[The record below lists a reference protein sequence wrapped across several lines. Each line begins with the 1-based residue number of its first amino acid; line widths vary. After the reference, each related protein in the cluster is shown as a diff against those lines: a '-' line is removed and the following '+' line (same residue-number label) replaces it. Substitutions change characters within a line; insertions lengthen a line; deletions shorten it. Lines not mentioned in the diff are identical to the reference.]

1 MVKVSIG
8 IPIYNVEEYL
18 RECLNSIMNQTF
30 KDFEVIMVD
39 DGSTDNSFNICQEF
53 TVRDSRFKL
62 IHQANIGVAGARN
75 TCLKHMKGEYI
86 SWVDS
91 DDKVEPNYLERLLEV
106 QAETQ
111 ADLVDGYNYSFKDGM
126 RYYYDLTHISPTL
139 DAVEIS
145 KEELFLRLLEGFRI
159 VLWGNLAKKELYQ
172 GVYFITGKNY
182 EDNGTRF
189 KLYFRA
195 NKIVILPEPLYGYRG
210 GRKGSIMTNKNT
222 SETLKKKLQDFEDI
236 TANSENF
243 IYFMDIS
250 QSKEVVEKIH
260 QQYLGH
266 LYSLSKT
273 DLEGQNEEKYE
284 NYTTKY
290 RNRRQKILE

>member
-18 RECLNSIMNQTF
+18 RECLDSIMNQTF
-30 KDFEVIMVD
+30 KNFEVIMVD

-53 TVRDSRFKL
+53 AARDSRFKL

-106 QAETQ
+106 QNETQ
-111 ADLVDGYNYSFKDGM
+111 ADLVDGYNYGFKDGM

-195 NKIVILPEPLYGYRG
+195 NKIIILPEPLYGYRG
-210 GRKGSIMTNKNT
+210 ERKGSIMTNKNT
-222 SETLKKKLQDFEDI
+222 SETLRKKLQDFEDI

-290 RNRRQKILE
+290 RNRRQKILD

>member
-18 RECLNSIMNQTF
+18 RECLDSIMNQTF
-30 KDFEVIMVD
+30 KNFEVIMVD
-39 DGSTDNSFNICQEF
+39 DGSTDNSFNICQEY
-53 TVRDSRFKL
+53 VARDNRFKL
-62 IHQANIGVAGARN
+62 FHQENKGIAGARN

>member
-18 RECLNSIMNQTF
+18 RECLDSIMNQTF
-30 KDFEVIMVD
+30 KNFEVIMVD

-53 TVRDSRFKL
+53 AARDSRFKL

-106 QAETQ
+106 QNETQ
-111 ADLVDGYNYSFKDGM
+111 ADLVDGYNYGFKDGM

>member
-18 RECLNSIMNQTF
+18 RECLDSIMNQTF
-30 KDFEVIMVD
+30 KNFEVIMVD

-53 TVRDSRFKL
+53 AARDSRFKL

-273 DLEGQNEEKYE
+273 DLEGQNEEKFEHYTV
-284 NYTTKY
+284 NY
-290 RNRRQKILE
+290 RSRREKNLK

>member
-8 IPIYNVEEYL
+8 IPIYNVEAYL
-18 RECLNSIMNQTF
+18 RECLDSIMNQTF

-39 DGSTDNSFNICQEF
+39 DGSTDNSFSICQEY
-53 TVRDSRFKL
+53 VARDNRFKL
-62 IHQANIGVAGARN
+62 FHQANIGVAGARN

-106 QAETQ
+106 QNETQ

>member
-18 RECLNSIMNQTF
+18 RECLDSIMNQTF
-30 KDFEVIMVD
+30 KNFEVIMVD

-53 TVRDSRFKL
+53 ATRDSRFKL

-106 QAETQ
+106 QNETQ
-111 ADLVDGYNYSFKDGM
+111 ADLVDGYNYGFKDGM

-210 GRKGSIMTNKNT
+210 ERKGSIMTNKNT
-222 SETLKKKLQDFEDI
+222 SETLRKKLQDFEDI

-250 QSKEVVEKIH
+250 QSKEIVEKIH

-290 RNRRQKILE
+290 RNRRQRILD

>member
-250 QSKEVVEKIH
+250 QSKEIVEKIH

-273 DLEGQNEEKYE
+273 DLEGQNEEKYK

-290 RNRRQKILE
+290 RNRRQRILD

>member
-18 RECLNSIMNQTF
+18 RECLDSIMNQTF
-30 KDFEVIMVD
+30 KNFEVIMVD

-53 TVRDSRFKL
+53 AARDSRFKL

-106 QAETQ
+106 QNETQ
-111 ADLVDGYNYSFKDGM
+111 ADLVDGYNYGFKDGM

-210 GRKGSIMTNKNT
+210 ERKGSIMTNKNT

>member
-18 RECLNSIMNQTF
+18 RECLDSIMNQTF
-30 KDFEVIMVD
+30 KNFEVIMVD

-53 TVRDSRFKL
+53 AARDSRFKL

-106 QAETQ
+106 QNETQ
-111 ADLVDGYNYSFKDGM
+111 ADLVDGYNYGFKDGM

-195 NKIVILPEPLYGYRG
+195 NKIVILPEPLYGYREE
-210 GRKGSIMTNKNT
+210 RKGSIMTNKNT
-222 SETLKKKLQDFEDI
+222 SETLRKKLQDFEDI

-250 QSKEVVEKIH
+250 QSKEIVEKIH

-273 DLEGQNEEKYE
+273 DLEGQNEEKYK

-290 RNRRQKILE
+290 RNRRQRILD

>member
-1 MVKVSIG
+1 M
-8 IPIYNVEEYL
+8 
-18 RECLNSIMNQTF
+18 
-30 KDFEVIMVD
+30 
-39 DGSTDNSFNICQEF
+39 
-53 TVRDSRFKL
+53 
-62 IHQANIGVAGARN
+62 
-75 TCLKHMKGEYI
+75 
-86 SWVDS
+86 
-91 DDKVEPNYLERLLEV
+91 
-106 QAETQ
+106 
-111 ADLVDGYNYSFKDGM
+111 
-126 RYYYDLTHISPTL
+126 
-139 DAVEIS
+139 
-145 KEELFLRLLEGFRI
+145 
-159 VLWGNLAKKELYQ
+159 LWGNLAKKELYQ

>member
-53 TVRDSRFKL
+53 AARDSRFKL

-106 QAETQ
+106 QNETQ
-111 ADLVDGYNYSFKDGM
+111 ADLVDGYNYGFKDGM

>member
-18 RECLNSIMNQTF
+18 RECLDSIMNQTF
-30 KDFEVIMVD
+30 KNFEVIMVD

-53 TVRDSRFKL
+53 AARDSRFKL

-106 QAETQ
+106 QNETQ
-111 ADLVDGYNYSFKDGM
+111 ADLVDGYNYGFKDGM

-195 NKIVILPEPLYGYRG
+195 NKIVILPEPLYGYREE
-210 GRKGSIMTNKNT
+210 RKGSIMTNKNT
-222 SETLKKKLQDFEDI
+222 SETLRKKLQDFEDI

-250 QSKEVVEKIH
+250 QSKEIVEKIH

-290 RNRRQKILE
+290 RNRWQKILE

>member
-18 RECLNSIMNQTF
+18 RECLDSIMNQTF
-30 KDFEVIMVD
+30 KNFEVIMVD

-53 TVRDSRFKL
+53 AARDSRFKL

-250 QSKEVVEKIH
+250 QSKEVVEKLH

>member
-250 QSKEVVEKIH
+250 QSKEIVEKIH

>member
-75 TCLKHMKGEYI
+75 TCLKHMKGECT

>member
-8 IPIYNVEEYL
+8 VPVYNVEAYL
-18 RECLNSIMNQTF
+18 RECLDSIMNQTF

-39 DGSTDNSFNICQEF
+39 DGSTDNSFNICQEY
-53 TVRDSRFKL
+53 VARDNRFKL
-62 IHQANIGVAGARN
+62 IHQENKGLAGARN
-75 TCLKHMKGEYI
+75 TCLKHMKGECI
-86 SWVDS
+86 TWIDS

-106 QAETQ
+106 QTETQ
-111 ADLVDGYNYSFKDGM
+111 ADLVDGYNYSFKNGI

-139 DAVEIS
+139 DVIEIS
-145 KEELFLRLLEGFRI
+145 KRELFLRFLEGFRI
-159 VLWGNLAKKELYQ
+159 VLWGTLAKRKLYR
-172 GVYFITGKNY
+172 GVYCAEGKNH

-195 NKIVILPEPLYGYRG
+195 DKIVILPEQLYGYRAE
-210 GRKGSIMTNKNT
+210 REGSIMTNRVNNK
-222 SETLKKKLQDFEDI
+222 SLKTKLIEYNDTFF
-236 TANSENF
+236 NLENF
-243 IYFMDIS
+243 VYFMEVS
-250 QSKEVVEKIH
+250 QSQDVIDRIH

-273 DLEGQNEEKYE
+273 DLEGQNEEQYE

-290 RNRRQKILE
+290 RNRRQKILD

>member
-1 MVKVSIG
+1 M
-8 IPIYNVEEYL
+8 E
-18 RECLNSIMNQTF
+18 QTF
-30 KDFEVIMVD
+30 TDFEVIMVD
-39 DGSTDNSFNICQEF
+39 DGSTDNSFNICQEY
-53 TVRDSRFKL
+53 VARDNRFKL

-86 SWVDS
+86 TWIDS

-106 QAETQ
+106 QNETQ
-111 ADLVDGYNYSFKDGM
+111 ADLVDGYNYGFKDGM

-195 NKIVILPEPLYGYRG
+195 NKIVILPEPLYGYREE
-210 GRKGSIMTNKNT
+210 RKGSIMTNKNT
-222 SETLKKKLQDFEDI
+222 SKTLKKKLQDFEDI

>member
-18 RECLNSIMNQTF
+18 RECLDSIMNQTF
-30 KDFEVIMVD
+30 KNFEVIMVD

-53 TVRDSRFKL
+53 AARDSRFKL

-106 QAETQ
+106 QNETQ
-111 ADLVDGYNYSFKDGM
+111 ADLVDGYNYGFKDGM

-195 NKIVILPEPLYGYRG
+195 NKIVILPEPLYGYREE
-210 GRKGSIMTNKNT
+210 RKGSIMTNKNT

>member
-8 IPIYNVEEYL
+8 VPVYNVEAYL
-18 RECLNSIMNQTF
+18 RQCLNSIMEQTF
-30 KDFEVIMVD
+30 TDFEVIMVD
-39 DGSTDNSFNICQEF
+39 DGSTDNSFNICQEY
-53 TVRDSRFKL
+53 VARDNRFKL

-86 SWVDS
+86 TWIDS

-106 QAETQ
+106 QNETQ
-111 ADLVDGYNYSFKDGM
+111 ADLVDGYNYGFKDGM

-195 NKIVILPEPLYGYRG
+195 NKIVILPEPLYGYREE
-210 GRKGSIMTNKNT
+210 RKGSIMTNKNT

-290 RNRRQKILE
+290 RNRREKNLR

>member
-290 RNRRQKILE
+290 RNRRQKILD

>member
-18 RECLNSIMNQTF
+18 RECLDSIMNQTF
-30 KDFEVIMVD
+30 KNFEVIMVD

-53 TVRDSRFKL
+53 AARDSRFKL

-250 QSKEVVEKIH
+250 QSKEIVEKIH